1 MVYINDLRLDVIPE
15 NGKTLTAK
23 LLDLLDFFVEQ
34 LYLRLVTVLDVQP
47 RRNAVEESDLVFLT
61 GINQFL
67 DISTL
72 IFSIGISPL

>member
-15 NGKTLTAK
+15 NGETLTAK

-47 RRNAVEESDLVFLT
+47 RRNTIEESDLVFLT